1 MRDEFGPL
9 MPVQALELLDG
20 MLALDPAKR
29 WSARQ
34 ALDAEWLRYFVYLSI
49 YSSVDWFRTYKIHIV
64 LLYKLHQTSKK
75 QV

>member
-1 MRDEFGPL
+1 

-49 YSSVDWFRTYKIHIV
+49 YFNVDWFLKSYCSELIKFI
-64 LLYKLHQTSKK
+64 
-75 QV
+75 